1 MKVAVVGSGIA
12 GLSCAYSLS
21 KQTGIAV
28 TLLEADSRLGGH
40 SHTFDATIEGVT
52 CPVDTGFLVYNERT
66 YPGLLK
72 LFKELDV
79 ASAASDMSFSVSLA
93 GEIEWAGN
101 NLATVFAQPQ
111 NLLRPRFLGMLSD
124 IMRFNREARRIAGG
138 PSPTQTLGE
147 FLDGGAYGSAFRDW
161 YLLPMA
167 GAIWSCPT
175 ATMLDYPLST
185 FARFCANHGLL
196 SINDRPRWLT
206 VRGGSREYVTS
217 IAARL
222 PRVRTRAAVESV
234 RPAAAGVLMRV
245 NGQTERYDQVV
256 LACHSDQALRLLD
269 APTKAQ
275 STVLAAVRYQPNS
288 AWLHTDRAQLPRR
301 ERVWAAW
308 NYLGPAPGSTAPDA
322 RRVAVSYLLNRLQP
336 LPFTTPL
343 MVTLNPM
350 VLPAEAQTLAAFEY
364 SHPIFDAAAI
374 RAQERLPSLQG
385 EGGIWFAGAWTG
397 FGFHEDGLR
406 SGQAVARDLI
416 DLAATRRAAA

>member
-1 MKVAVVGSGIA
+1 M
-12 GLSCAYSLS
+12 
-21 KQTGIAV
+21 

-40 SHTFDATIEGVT
+40 SHTFDATVDGVT

-66 YPGLLK
+66 YPGLIK
-72 LFKELDV
+72 LFRDLGV

-93 GEIEWAGN
+93 GKIEWAGN

-124 IMRFNREARRIAGG
+124 ILRFNRAAGLVAEG
-138 PSPTQTLGE
+138 ADATQSLGE
-147 FLDGGAYGSAFRDW
+147 FLDQGAYGNAFRDW

-175 ATMLDYPLST
+175 ATMLDYPLAT

-206 VRGGSREYVTS
+206 VRGGSREYVS
-217 IAARL
+217 RIAARL
-222 PRVRTRAAVESV
+222 PRVRTRAAVTSV
-234 RPAAAGVLMRV
+234 RASAAGVLMQLD
-245 NGQTERYDQVV
+245 GQTERYDHVV

-269 APTKAQ
+269 APTAAQ
-275 STVLAAVRYQPNS
+275 RSVLAAVRYQPNT
-288 AWLHTDRAQLPRR
+288 AWLHTDRALLPRR

-308 NYLGPAPGSTAPDA
+308 NYLGPAPHASAPDA

-336 LPFTTPL
+336 LPFATPL
-343 MVTLNPM
+343 MVTLNP
-350 VLPAEAQTLAAFEY
+350 LTPPADAQTLAAFDY
-364 SHPIFDAAAI
+364 SHPIFDTAAI

-385 EGGIWFAGAWTG
+385 EGGVWFAGAWTG
-397 FGFHEDGLR
+397 YGFHEDGLR
-406 SGQAVARDLI
+406 SGQSVAAALI
-416 DLAATRRAAA
+416 ERAAALRVAA